1 MSFFKIREILEY
13 FFQYELF
20 QYEWYE
26 MNFELLFKNILP
38 DLWILSYLKIYH
50 LIFMWPSGL
59 TRKSCVC
66 VSVCGERK
74 NGNLFIILLFH
85 VTWKLFYV

>member
-1 MSFFKIREILEY
+1 
-13 FFQYELF
+13 
-20 QYEWYE
+20 
-26 MNFELLFKNILP
+26 MNFELFKNISP
-38 DLWILSYLKIYH
+38 D
-50 LIFMWPSGL
+50 FMWPSGL

-74 NGNLFIILLFH
+74 NGNLFIILLFL